1 MEPVYI
7 TGSGIVSAIGV
18 GKEAT
23 LAALQSGTTGIGKMK
38 YLTSCHDDLP
48 VGEVQLS
55 NDEMMQLLGIGRD
68 VRLTRTA
75 LMGRIALREALE
87 EAQLLGKPLDGVHFI
102 SATTVGGM
110 DRREEY
116 HSQEKDCDSVVA
128 AIATHHCGHSTQSIA
143 EPFGPF
149 ASLSTVSTAC
159 SAATNAIITG
169 ANMLRCGLADIV
181 VVGGSESL
189 TRFHLNGFN
198 ALMIL
203 DHEQCKPFDR
213 DRAGLNLGE
222 GAAYLVMENARSLQQ
237 RGVTPRAVLSG
248 YGNACDAFHQT
259 ASSPDGEGA
268 YRAMQEALH
277 EAGIQPTD
285 IQYINAHG
293 TGTQNNDESESQ
305 AIRRVFGS
313 RIPPVSSTKSFTG
326 HTTSASGSI
335 EAVIC
340 LLALQHQ
347 FLPPNLNWH
356 TPMEDGITP
365 ITHHPIANSQQL
377 RANSQQL
384 TPITH
389 ILSNAFGFG
398 GNDSSIILSKGK
410 SDE

>member
-203 DHEQCKPFDR
+203 DHEQCKPFDINR
-213 DRAGLNLGE
+213 NGLNLGE
-222 GAAYLVMENARSLQQ
+222 AAATVIYQKTDGENHDGWMAMNGAIRNDANHISGPSRTGEGSYRAM
-237 RGVTPRAVLSG
+237 RAVLR
-248 YGNACDAFHQT
+248 DF
-259 ASSPDGEGA
+259 
-268 YRAMQEALH
+268 
-277 EAGIQPTD
+277 D
-285 IQYINAHG
+285 INKVGLVNVHG
-293 TGTQNNDESESQ
+293 TSTPYNDEME
-305 AIRRVFGS
+305 AIALS
-313 RIPPVSSTKSFTG
+313 RMGLDKTPVNTLKGYYGHTMGAAGVLEAVLSMHALDGGIVLATRGYEQCGTSVPVNVSNEHRQSSTKAF
-326 HTTSASGSI
+326 
-335 EAVIC
+335 VK
-340 LLALQHQ
+340 LL
-347 FLPPNLNWH
+347 
-356 TPMEDGITP
+356 
-365 ITHHPIANSQQL
+365 S
-377 RANSQQL
+377 
-384 TPITH
+384 
-389 ILSNAFGFG
+389 GFG
-398 GNDSSIILSKGK
+398 GCNAAMLFKKGGTA
-410 SDE
+410 